1 MNIAWI
7 GLLASYLYA
16 AGLLA
21 IGELLYRRLKV
32 DNDITRKVVHIG
44 AGMWVFG
51 VLYFFHTWQMGVI
64 PFATFIGLNYF
75 FYRVKLFRSIDSN
88 TASPGT
94 VYFAFAITVISV
106 VFWRPQG
113 PIDHAP
119 AVVAGIMAMTWGDAL
134 AALVGKKF
142 GRHHYTIN
150 GSTRSYEGSAVMF
163 AVSLLVIGLSLSL
176 LPGSSLT
183 PYADLPSSYAVIVAS
198 IAAATTATIV
208 EALSPHGTD
217 NLTVPICVTL
227 VALIAG

>member
-32 DNDITRKVVHIG
+32 NSDITRKVVHIG